1 MKAYLFPGQGAQ
13 FEGMG
18 RDLYDNFPKAKRL
31 FEQANEVLGFDIA
44 KVMFEGSEEE
54 LRQTKITQP
63 AIFLHSVITAQ
74 VKMTEE
80 DRPEAVAGHS
90 LGEFSALVASGA
102 LSFEAALRLVSQR
115 ALAMQQ
121 SCEETEGT
129 MAAVMTSDMELV
141 ERVCAE
147 IEAAVV
153 PANYNTP
160 SQLVISGSLEGV
172 EQASKALAE
181 QGARVIPLKVGGAFH
196 SPLMASAEAQL
207 KAAIEATDFQTPFC
221 PIYQNVTAQATTDIA
236 TIRQNLINQLTGSVR
251 WSQSVQNMLA
261 DGFDSFTEVGGK
273 GRILL
278 GMVRKINRKVTMEML

>member
-18 RDLYDNFPKAKRL
+18 RDLYENYPVAKEL
-31 FEQANEVLGFDIA
+31 FEKANEVLGFDIA

-54 LRQTKITQP
+54 LRQTNITQP

-74 VKMTEE
+74 VKMDAA

-102 LSFEAALRLVSQR
+102 LSFESALKLVSQR

-121 SCEETEGT
+121 SCEQTEGT

-141 ERVCAE
+141 ERLCAAT
-147 IEAAVV
+147 EAVVV

-160 SQLVISGSLEGV
+160 SQLVISGSLAGV

-181 QGARVIPLKVGGAFH
+181 AGARVIPLKVGGAFH

-278 GMVRKINRKVTMEML
+278 GMVRKINRKVEMQML